1 MAHFMYQ
8 LLWAMGYPDILK
20 NITYGC
26 VSVRVFP
33 DLISLELVDWV
44 EKAVS
49 PHSSTL
55 AWKIPWMEEP
65 GGLLSVGSYR
75 VRHDWSN
82 LAAAAID
89 WVKQMP
95 LPNLTTTAKKAVDH
109 LNFLSTCLRHCSF
122 MSLMVLVL
130 KISDSDRNL
139 YHWFYCLGPLNYE
152 HLLPWVSCLQRAD
165 SQSL

>member
-1 MAHFMYQ
+1 MPHFMYQ

-26 VSVRVFP
+26 VSVRMVP

-44 EKAVS
+44 EKAVA

-65 GGLLSVGSYR
+65 GVCRLWGLT

-82 LAAAAID
+82 LAVAAIH
-89 WVKQMP
+89 WIKQMP
-95 LPNLTTTAKKAVDH
+95 LPNLTTTTQSSGS
-109 LNFLSTCLRHCSF
+109 LNFLFVSDIALL

>member
-1 MAHFMYQ
+1 MPHFMYQ

-26 VSVRVFP
+26 VSVRMVP
-33 DLISLELVDWV
+33 DLISLELVDCV
-44 EKAVS
+44 EKAVA

-65 GGLLSVGSYR
+65 GVCRLWGLT

-82 LAAAAID
+82 LAVAAIH
-89 WVKQMP
+89 WIKQMP
-95 LPNLTTTAKKAVDH
+95 LPNLTTTTQSSGS
-109 LNFLSTCLRHCSF
+109 LNFLFVSDIALL

-165 SQSL
+165 SLSL

>member
-1 MAHFMYQ
+1 MPHFMYQ

-26 VSVRVFP
+26 VSVRMVP

-44 EKAVS
+44 EKAVA

-65 GGLLSVGSYR
+65 GVCRLWGLT

-82 LAAAAID
+82 LAAVAID

-95 LPNLTTTAKKAVDH
+95 LPNLTTTAKKAVDYWIFS
-109 LNFLSTCLRHCSF
+109 LLVSDIALL